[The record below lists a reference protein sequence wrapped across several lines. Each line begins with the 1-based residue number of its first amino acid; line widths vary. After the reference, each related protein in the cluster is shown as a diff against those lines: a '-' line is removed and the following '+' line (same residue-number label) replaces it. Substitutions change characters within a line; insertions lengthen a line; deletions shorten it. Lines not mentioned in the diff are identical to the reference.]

1 MRNSLRDRK
10 EIFLDIMISERL
22 DFLHGESGGR
32 PTGSERQIP
41 KDGDSV
47 LKMKF
52 APVLLGQNKAG
63 YVIFCPC
70 LVLLIDVPE
79 SFRHFRDQRET
90 V

>member
-1 MRNSLRDRK
+1 MRNILRHRK
-10 EIFLDIMISERL
+10 ESFLDITVNKRL

-32 PTGSERQIP
+32 SSGSERKIP

-47 LKMKF
+47 LKMKL

-70 LVLLIDVPE
+70 LVLLIDMPE
-79 SFRHFRDQRET
+79 SFRHFGDQRET